1 MLVDASLTF
10 IFFTIKV
17 FRYLKFFRQLSLING
32 ACDSLTWA
40 LMCVVLIVLILL
52 IVFTFSG
59 MYMFAITASNFSSFT
74 LAFISLCR
82 AFFGSFDFDEAYQ
95 GSFTNTFLFVTT
107 FNWITIVVMTVLS
120 SAILIDGVRMQSQF
134 ETLQRRGLPA
144 PKGTDY
150 SKIIKKT
157 SSDIVRVIFYK
168 YGCLKSPLMQDFLHY
183 WCDCRKWFIYC
194 KNVRC
199 CSWCRVAKGGGDMS
213 YVEAYDRLK
222 EWKKETENNDKM
234 FIDFKDVKIAMLGTN
249 RNRRIVDDHEVGNIL
264 TLCYIDP
271 VLKGES
277 YFQSTEDKNIIEQA
291 KRDGKPVYIPKS
303 NEYSRSLQSLK
314 EIFHGVSVDVLF
326 D

>member
-1 MLVDASLTF
+1 
-10 IFFTIKV
+10 
-17 FRYLKFFRQLSLING
+17 
-32 ACDSLTWA
+32 
-40 LMCVVLIVLILL
+40 
-52 IVFTFSG
+52 
-59 MYMFAITASNFSSFT
+59 
-74 LAFISLCR
+74 
-82 AFFGSFDFDEAYQ
+82 
-95 GSFTNTFLFVTT
+95 
-107 FNWITIVVMTVLS
+107 
-120 SAILIDGVRMQSQF
+120 
-134 ETLQRRGLPA
+134 
-144 PKGTDY
+144 
-150 SKIIKKT
+150 
-157 SSDIVRVIFYK
+157 
-168 YGCLKSPLMQDFLHY
+168 MQDFLHY
-183 WCDCRKWFIYC
+183 WCDRRKWFIYC